1 MYVRFNYSLIVYKF
15 GLHNDKDPNNNQF
28 LKQKKR
34 WRKNVFEYFGLKNW
48 LIRIFAQILNESSFL
63 IFRCCF
69 CKFAKQKCSTYDY
82 DSNISSL
89 VERMFTVEDVIK
101 IVAVWTSHW

>member
-34 WRKNVFEYFGLKNW
+34 WRKNVFEYFGLKN
-48 LIRIFAQILNESSFL
+48 
-63 IFRCCF
+63 
-69 CKFAKQKCSTYDY
+69 
-82 DSNISSL
+82 
-89 VERMFTVEDVIK
+89 
-101 IVAVWTSHW
+101 